1 MRMLVT
7 GGAGFIGSHVCEALI
22 ARGHTV
28 VAFDNFDS
36 GFRENLLHLP
46 QVEVIEGD
54 IREPNDLLEAV
65 RGMDAVVHLAA
76 EPSVPKSVADPRG
89 THNAN
94 YVGTLNVLEAM
105 RAAGVKRIVYASSA
119 AVYSPDTDAAHHEEE
134 LPDPTSP
141 YGVDKLAGEF
151 LLKSYA
157 RMYSI
162 SPTALRFFNI
172 YGERQDPRSA
182 YSGVISVFMDR
193 AARGERVVIHGDG
206 LQSRDFVYVRDLA
219 AIIAKLVDSDRT
231 DYPIMNLATG
241 RSTTLI
247 ELLNTVEAVSGRAI
261 DREFGPARIGDIR
274 ISLADNR
281 RITHCVPGDWTPL
294 SIGLH
299 KLWQFL
305 N

>member
-1 MRMLVT
+1 MHVLVT
-7 GGAGFIGSHVCEALI
+7 GGAGFIGSHVCEALLT
-22 ARGHTV
+22 AGHRV
-28 VAFDNFDS
+28 VALDNFDS
-36 GFRENLLHLP
+36 GFHTNLDHLP
-46 QVEVIEGD
+46 EVQIVESDVRD
-54 IREPNDLLEAV
+54 AASMASAV
-65 RGMDAVVHLAA
+65 EGMDAVVHLAA
-76 EPSVPKSVADPRG
+76 EPSVPKSVAHPAE
-89 THNAN
+89 THRAN

-105 RAAGVKRIVYASSA
+105 RTHGVGRLIYASSA
-119 AVYSPDTDAAHHEEE
+119 AVYSPDSDQPHREDE

-141 YGVDKLAGEF
+141 YGVDKLAGEY
-151 LLKSYA
+151 LIRGYE
-157 RMYSI
+157 RMYGIRGTS
-162 SPTALRFFNI
+162 LRFFNI

-193 AARGERVVIHGDG
+193 AAQGEPVVIHGDG

-247 ELLNTVEAVSGRAI
+247 ELLNTVEAVSGRTI
-261 DREFGPARIGDIR
+261 DREFGPARVGDIR